1 MSARQS
7 ALLLAAALMAVSL
20 SANAKG
26 DGGRHGDEEDHPHR
40 SGYAQ
45 QHRPQRA
52 QANRTRQGYISSSR
66 AAGIAARH
74 TRARVTDVDFTTWR
88 GRRVYE
94 VELDARRGD
103 YEVIV
108 DARSGRILS
117 SKFDPDD

>member
-1 MSARQS
+1 MFLRKPAI
-7 ALLLAAALMAVSL
+7 LLLGAAILAVSL
-20 SANAKG
+20 PALADRG
-26 DGGRHGDEEDHPHR
+26 DDDGNGQSGQTYSREHRPHR
-40 SGYAQ
+40 SQ
-45 QHRPQRA
+45 QPGRQRQTSYISHTRA
-52 QANRTRQGYISSSR
+52 ASIAANR
-66 AAGIAARH
+66 

-94 VELDARRGD
+94 VDLKARRGD

>member
-1 MSARQS
+1 MSARKPS
-7 ALLLAAALMAVSL
+7 LLLLAAAIMAVSL
-20 SANAKG
+20 PALA
-26 DGGRHGDEEDHPHR
+26 DHDDYDDDDHPR
-40 SGYAQ
+40 YTQ
-45 QHRPQRA
+45 EHRPRHSRR
-52 QANRTRQGYISSSR
+52 QAGYISRSR
-66 AAGIAARH
+66 AANIAARH

-94 VELDARRGD
+94 VDLEARRGD

>member
-1 MSARQS
+1 MPARKPS
-7 ALLLAAALMAVSL
+7 LLLLAATLMAVSL
-20 SANAKG
+20 PALA
-26 DGGRHGDEEDHPHR
+26 DRHDHDDHHHHHG
-40 SGYAQ
+40 SHAQ

-52 QANRTRQGYISSSR
+52 QANRTRQGYISSAR
-66 AAGIAARH
+66 AANIAARH

-88 GRRVYE
+88 GRCVYE
-94 VELDARRGD
+94 VDLDARRGD